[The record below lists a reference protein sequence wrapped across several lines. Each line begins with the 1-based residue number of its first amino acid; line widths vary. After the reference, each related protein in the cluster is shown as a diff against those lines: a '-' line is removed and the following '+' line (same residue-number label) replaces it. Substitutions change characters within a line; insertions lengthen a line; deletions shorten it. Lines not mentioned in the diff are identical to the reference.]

1 MPRRVRH
8 TSGLADPS
16 TLPLAGSEPGTVRVI
31 IETPKGS
38 RNKFAFNRELRVFE
52 LKRVLPAGMAF
63 PHDFGFVPSTL
74 GGDGDPIDVLVLM
87 DQPAFPGCLI
97 ECRLIG
103 VIHGQQ
109 RDGKEREQND
119 RLVAVEVNA
128 HQMAS
133 VRRLSDLGK
142 RWVKELE
149 QFFVNYHEL
158 DKEKFE
164 VVGTGGPSDARRCIK
179 HATRAA
185 KRGGARQERSR
196 SWRASGSPSLGTI
209 RSAWR

>member
-1 MPRRVRH
+1 MPRRMRH
-8 TSGLADPS
+8 TSGLSDPS

-103 VIHGQQ
+103 VIHGEQ

-164 VVGTGGPSDARRCIK
+164 VVGIGGPADARRCVK
-179 HATRAA
+179 QAARAA
-185 KRGGARQERSR
+185 PRGPKRSL
-196 SWRASGSPSLGTI
+196 RATGTPCHGTI
-209 RSAWR
+209 PSARR